1 MKVGKAL
8 CLLLQNYMHTLPLP
22 PAVCSRRITCDI
34 FKLVIIACMSCF
46 M

>member
-22 PAVCSRRITCDI
+22 PAVRSRRIMCNI
-34 FKLVIIACMSCF
+34 LKLVIIACISCF
-46 M
+46 I